1 MCYDLIDTIHLGL
14 TMNIHLLKWNVAM
27 DQDTMKD
34 LIERNLLE
42 FVATK
47 TDTNSKNEN
56 NIEGFLKSGFQK

>member
-1 MCYDLIDTIHLGL
+1 
-14 TMNIHLLKWNVAM
+14 MNIHLLKWNVAM